1 MQVASYKFIFSPT
14 YNLQILIYMTTK
26 TVLITGAAK
35 RIGKAIA
42 LSLAADGWDVAIHY
56 NNSAKEA
63 EETAGQIRQLGRKA
77 IIIQADLT
85 DDAQVKTIFAKA
97 RKELGH
103 ISCLINNA
111 SIFKNDN
118 ISNLQTATMAEN
130 MATHLYAPLILAQ
143 EFSEQLKGDG
153 NIINMLDYCV
163 LNLPDK
169 FLSYAI
175 SKSALWTAT
184 QMIARQLAPAI
195 RVNGIGPGN
204 CLMNYM
210 ENQEHFEK
218 ACKATPLE
226 KPTSVDEVCN
236 AVKFILSS
244 PTMTGQIIAL
254 DSGKHLLGADYY
266 N

>member
-1 MQVASYKFIFSPT
+1 
-14 YNLQILIYMTTK
+14 MTTK

-42 LSLAADGWDVAIHY
+42 LSLATDGWDVAIHY
-56 NNSAKEA
+56 NNSTKEA
-63 EETAGQIRQLGRKA
+63 EETAEQIRKLGRKA
-77 IIIQADLT
+77 ITIQADLT
-85 DDAQVKTIFAKA
+85 DEAQVKTIFPAA
-97 RKELGH
+97 RKELGN

-111 SIFKNDN
+111 SIFKNNN
-118 ISNLQTATMAEN
+118 IHNLQVATMTEN

-143 EFSEQLKGDG
+143 EFSSQIKGEG

-195 RVNGIGPGN
+195 RVNGIGPGHS
-204 CLMNYM
+204 LMN
-210 ENQEHFEK
+210 EKETPEHFEQSYK
-218 ACKATPLE
+218 LSPLG
-226 KPTSVDEVCN
+226 KQTHIDEICN